1 MRSSVLLSLATLGIS
16 AATIAAPSAQAQSQS
31 RLIVC
36 RDGSRFESSNAS
48 VCAGHRGVDGRA
60 TQEARRLE
68 DERVANGRWD
78 NRRDGRDD
86 RRDGRDDRRDGR
98 DDRRDGRDDRRDGR
112 DGRDGDPRYDPNN
125 RNDRGYGYG
134 RREVYEWAGVVD
146 KEIRIQ
152 LRGNRAWV
160 QPIGAGDDR
169 ASRGRVLSGM
179 PQQTGNVVVQRL
191 EGRGDVDVIEQPS
204 SRNGYTATFRIRD
217 PRGGAARYRIVA
229 YWEPPVRVGYGR

>member
-1 MRSSVLLSLATLGIS
+1 MRSSVLLSLATLGFS
-16 AATIAAPSAQAQSQS
+16 AVTIAVPSAQAQSQS

-48 VCAGHRGVDGRA
+48 VCARHRGVDGRA
-60 TQEARRLE
+60 TQDARRN
-68 DERVANGRWD
+68 DDDRSANGRW
-78 NRRDGRDD
+78 DD

-98 DDRRDGRDDRRDGR
+98 DDRRDGRDDRWDDRNN
-112 DGRDGDPRYDPNN
+112 GDPRYDPNG

-134 RREVYEWAGVVD
+134 NRRREVYEWAGVVD

-169 ASRGRVLSGM
+169 ASRGRVLSGL
-179 PQQTGNVVVQRL
+179 PQQTGNLVVQRL

-204 SRNGYTATFRIRD
+204 YRNGYTATLRIRD

-229 YWEPPVRVGYGR
+229 YWEPPVRFGYGR

>member
-1 MRSSVLLSLATLGIS
+1 MRSSVLFSLATLGLS
-16 AATIAAPSAQAQSQS
+16 AATLAAPSAQAQSNS

-36 RDGSRFESSNAS
+36 RDGSRFESTNAS
-48 VCAGHRGVDGRA
+48 VCAHHRGVDGRA
-60 TQEARRLE
+60 TQEARRN
-68 DERVANGRWD
+68 DDARTANGRW
-78 NRRDGRDD
+78 DD
-86 RRDGRDDRRDGR
+86 RRDGRDDRRDAR
-98 DDRRDGRDDRRDGR
+98 DDRRDGRDDRWDDRNN
-112 DGRDGDPRYDPNN
+112 GDPRYDPNG
-125 RNDRGYGYG
+125 RTDRGYGYGYG

-169 ASRGRVLSGM
+169 GSRGRVLGGI
-179 PQQTGNVVVQRL
+179 PQQTGNLFVQRL
-191 EGRGDVDVIEQPS
+191 EGRGDVDVIEQPNP
-204 SRNGYTATFRIRD
+204 RNGYTATLRIRD